1 VSSKTPTDASGTGH
15 PGRTTVISRITSNLS
30 WSEGLR
36 ALLCMLP
43 MLVAV
48 LIGEMTYI
56 VAIGQGGFFF
66 SSLLLPNR
74 ISGRL
79 IMGSIL
85 IALGMG
91 FYLMGGTVAPIP
103 WLAVVFTFFAALN
116 LSFLTSWRIGGPL
129 ALSIVMIYTAGLNTG
144 SPEKAA
150 ANFLA
155 FALVMAWSTLVS
167 MLPFWKPM
175 MPPKP
180 KHDPSNAELAEQGF
194 RMGIGTS
201 LALAVSYI
209 FEFAK
214 IGWAVSAVGSIV
226 RFDPTMSKQ
235 RAWARA
241 IGTVGGAIIAGFLL
255 VRIESITAL
264 VLIGVLFAVLN
275 GLYKKAKIGQMP
287 LFYTATILIL
297 YSLNDL
303 QGGKDLAFMRLVYN
317 IVGVL
322 IAVVVV
328 LYPFPFVTRRL
339 RRGEADL
346 KT

>member
-1 VSSKTPTDASGTGH
+1 MDK
-15 PGRTTVISRITSNLS
+15 PGLVARVTSNLS

-48 LIGEMTYI
+48 LIGQMTYI
-56 VAIGQGGFFF
+56 VALGQGGFFF

-91 FYLMGGTVAPIP
+91 FYLMGGTVAPTP

-155 FALVMAWSTLVS
+155 FALVMAWATLVS
-167 MLPFWKPM
+167 MLPVWKPM

-180 KHDPSNAELAEQGF
+180 KHDPTNSELAEQGF

-201 LALAVSYI
+201 LALAVSFI

-226 RFDPTMSKQ
+226 RFDPTC
-235 RAWARA
+235 
-241 IGTVGGAIIAGFLL
+241 
-255 VRIESITAL
+255 
-264 VLIGVLFAVLN
+264 
-275 GLYKKAKIGQMP
+275 P
-287 LFYTATILIL
+287 
-297 YSLNDL
+297 
-303 QGGKDLAFMRLVYN
+303 
-317 IVGVL
+317 
-322 IAVVVV
+322 
-328 LYPFPFVTRRL
+328 
-339 RRGEADL
+339 RGEPWPSDRYRRRSAHRGLPAGENRIDHSTGAHRCSLRGAQRPVQEGEDRADAAL
-346 KT
+346 LYRDHSDPLQPERI